1 VSESLRRRATL
12 AATGATVVALF
23 AACAGPSAPAGQG
36 VGGSGGAVEVAVS
49 VPPQAYFVDRVGGD
63 RVRVTVMVPPGA
75 APDSYEPSPQQVL
88 GLRRARLYVE
98 VGQAAFPFEAR
109 YLAAGSGPG
118 PEVVDMS
125 AGVEPLPAAAGDA
138 HGTDGGAGEMDPHV
152 WLAPSAVRVAARN
165 IAAALTRADPAGAAV
180 YEHNLAAFLADVDA
194 LDRDVRATL
203 AGLKQRKFLV
213 FHPAWG
219 YFAREYGLQQVA
231 IESGGKEPSPAQL
244 VALIAA
250 ARRDGVKVVFVQRG
264 FSDRAARVIA
274 SELGAEV
281 VAVDPLAYDW
291 LDNLRRVAEAFRR
304 ALS

>member
-1 VSESLRRRATL
+1 VSGPPRRRWAASAGVARL
-12 AATGATVVALF
+12 AALALL
-23 AACAGPSAPAGQG
+23 AACAGPPRGDGGG
-36 VGGSGGAVEVAVS
+36 VVQVAVS

-88 GLRRARLYVE
+88 ALRRAHLYVE

-125 AGVEPLPAAAGDA
+125 AGVEPLPVAAGDA
-138 HGTDGGAGEMDPHV
+138 HGPDEGGGEMDPHV
-152 WLAPSAVRVAARN
+152 WLAPSAVAVAARN
-165 IAAALTRADPAGAAV
+165 IAAALTRVDPPGAAV
-180 YEHNLAAFLADVDA
+180 YARNLAAFLADVAA

-203 AGLKQRKFLV
+203 SGLKQRKFLV

-250 ARRDGVKVVFVQRG
+250 ARSDGVKVVFVQRG

-291 LDNLRRVAEAFRR
+291 LANLRRVAEAFRR
-304 ALS
+304 ALR